1 VKIETFITSKQL
13 VSDLVQSKEMSQDI
27 IKQDVKVEEVDRKLT
42 KEQME
47 KTVESLNGFVSPTQT
62 SLRFTLH
69 EKLNEYYV
77 QVVDSNTKEVVREIP
92 SKKMM
97 DFYASMKENI
107 GIFIDKKI

>member
-1 VKIETFITSKQL
+1 VEIKTFMPAKQL
-13 VSDLVQSKEMSQDI
+13 GVDLVQQKEINPIKYQDENVEKHDKTALK
-27 IKQDVKVEEVDRKLT
+27 KQLEA
-42 KEQME
+42 
-47 KTVESLNGFVSPTQT
+47 TVESLNGFMSPDIT

-92 SKKMM
+92 SKKML
-97 DFYASMKENI
+97 DFYAAMKEYV